1 MAVQLNLYVEQGA
14 TFERSM
20 LYTDTAGEP
29 VDLEDFTALMQ
40 LRTSV
45 DATTETLEV
54 VPAINAELGEISWE
68 FTSTQT
74 NSLTAS
80 SYVYAL
86 ELYGPDDLVIRFIE
100 GTVTVSPRVVR

>member
-14 TFERSM
+14 TFQRSM
-20 LYTDTAGEP
+20 FYTDTAGEP
-29 VDLEDFTALMQ
+29 VDLAGFTALMQ

-45 DATTETLEV
+45 DAASEALEV
-54 VPAINAELGEISWE
+54 VPEINALTGEISWE

-74 NSLTAS
+74 NSLTEP

-86 ELYGPDDLVIRFIE
+86 ELYGPDSLVIRFIE